1 MTSERIWPKYK
12 EAGVHEL
19 LNKAADILDKRPFVQ
34 GTIRHRETGGV
45 DTMGALALAAGVRYD
60 SLSDNY
66 CEMGIPRNKVAV
78 FYATI
83 DFIESA
89 IDDGDILNW
98 NDDPRRTGDN
108 VIDFLTNLAV
118 ELELA

>member
-1 MTSERIWPKYK
+1 MTTERMWPKYK
-12 EAGVHEL
+12 VAGVHEL
-19 LNKAADILDKRPFVQ
+19 LNKAANILYERPFVQ
-34 GTIRHRETGGV
+34 GTIRHKETGGV
-45 DTMGALALAAGVRYD
+45 DTTGALALAAGVRYD
-60 SLSDNY
+60 SLSDNL

-98 NDDPRRTGDN
+98 NDNPSRTAEN
-108 VIDFLTNLAV
+108 VIDFLTNLAL
-118 ELELA
+118 ELEVS